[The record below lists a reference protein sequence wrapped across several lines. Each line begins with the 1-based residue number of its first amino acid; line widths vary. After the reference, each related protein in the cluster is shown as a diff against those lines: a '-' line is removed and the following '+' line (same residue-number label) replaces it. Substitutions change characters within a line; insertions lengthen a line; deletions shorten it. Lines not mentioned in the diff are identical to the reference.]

1 MFRTL
6 RSKIFGGYL
15 LVLLLLAG
23 VGAYSIF
30 SFRSLV
36 QTSSS
41 GLELNAQSTILNL
54 EMYESLV
61 RINEGMLKML
71 GAEFLQGKRALTE
84 QPAIFTSALQN
95 AHRIAGN
102 TLAELQPKISE
113 LLTKV
118 EIVWQKYEALLP
130 EFIRF
135 AEANPLEARHFYDG
149 SIMPVYSELKELS
162 FALSQQNSAA
172 FKIAQEK
179 TSRDSASSTVAVL
192 IVTILALALGLLGSY
207 FIASTTTSPLRELS
221 NNLKSLRRGN
231 LRARLPVRGAD
242 EIGEVS
248 FEFNR
253 LTERLEQYEEMNINE
268 LLAEKQKSESI
279 ISSTLDP
286 LYLFDEEGKLLLL
299 NESAESL
306 LARNKLG
313 LIGKNMS
320 DVFTD
325 ELLLS
330 TVMRTIKETKNV
342 NADELLVPSIV
353 PYLLSGKKKYFRIT
367 AIPIE
372 SAATRI
378 GTLVSLNDITHFQE
392 LDALKSDF
400 IARVSHEF
408 RTPLTS
414 MKMSLDLLAKE
425 ITGSINPGQRDLV
438 QTLKSDTDRLGKLI
452 SDLLTITR
460 LESDSFTDNI
470 TKAEC
475 DVMKAIAELLR
486 SMKNL
491 FDEKGVKLHSD
502 IAQIPKLR
510 ILKSELDSLTQNLV
524 SNALKFTPRG
534 GDVTLKAGYDPL
546 AKELSLIVADTGIG
560 IAVEDQG
567 RIFER
572 FVQVK
577 PTNIS
582 SPGSIGLGL
591 AIVTEIAK
599 KYGGKAS
606 VSSEIGKGSS
616 FTVTMTVEDA
626 I

>member
-23 VGAYSIF
+23 VGTYSIF
-30 SFRSLV
+30 SFGSLV
-36 QTSSS
+36 RTSSS

-95 AHRIAGN
+95 AHRMAGS
-102 TLAELQPKISE
+102 TLSELQPKISE

-118 EIVWQKYEALLP
+118 EIVWQKYDALLP
-130 EFIRF
+130 EFIRI
-135 AEANPLEARHFYDG
+135 AEANPLEARHFYEG

-207 FIASTTTSPLRELS
+207 IIANTTTSPLRELS

-286 LYLFDEEGKLLLL
+286 LYLFDEEEKLLLL
-299 NESAESL
+299 NESGQSL
-306 LARNKLG
+306 LQKSTAG
-313 LIGKNMS
+313 LIGRNMAN
-320 DVFTD
+320 VFTD

-330 TVMRTIKETKNV
+330 AVERAMKEAKRETHDDV
-342 NADELLVPSIV
+342 SVPSIV
-353 PYLLSGKKKYFRIT
+353 PYVLSGKKQYYRIT
-367 AIPIE
+367 AIPITN
-372 SAATRI
+372 AGTRI
-378 GTLVSLNDITHFQE
+378 GTLVSLNDITHFKE
-392 LDALKSDF
+392 LDELKSDF

-414 MKMSLDLLAKE
+414 MKMSLDLLGKE
-425 ITGSINPGQRDLV
+425 ITGSINPEQRDLV

-452 SDLLTITR
+452 SDLLAVTR
-460 LESDSFTDNI
+460 LESDGFAGGGL
-470 TKAEC
+470 KVEC
-475 DVMKAIAELLR
+475 VVSSALTELLR

-491 FDEKGVKLHSD
+491 FMEKGVKLTSE
-502 IAQIPKLR
+502 IAAIPKLR
-510 ILKSELDSLTQNLV
+510 VLKSDLESLAQNLL
-524 SNALKFTPRG
+524 SNALKFTPQG
-534 GDVTLKAGYDPL
+534 GEVSLSAGYDRN
-546 AKELSLIVADTGIG
+546 AKELILSVRDTGIG
-560 IAVEDQG
+560 IAPEDRE

-591 AIVTEIAK
+591 AIVSEIAK
-599 KYGGKAS
+599 KYGGRAS
-606 VSSEIGKGSS
+606 VASEIGKGSS
-616 FTVTMTVEDA
+616 FTVIMTLEEA
-626 I
+626 A

>member
-1 MFRTL
+1 
-6 RSKIFGGYL
+6 
-15 LVLLLLAG
+15 
-23 VGAYSIF
+23 
-30 SFRSLV
+30 
-36 QTSSS
+36 
-41 GLELNAQSTILNL
+41 
-54 EMYESLV
+54 
-61 RINEGMLKML
+61 
-71 GAEFLQGKRALTE
+71 
-84 QPAIFTSALQN
+84 
-95 AHRIAGN
+95 
-102 TLAELQPKISE
+102 
-113 LLTKV
+113 
-118 EIVWQKYEALLP
+118 
-130 EFIRF
+130 
-135 AEANPLEARHFYDG
+135 
-149 SIMPVYSELKELS
+149 
-162 FALSQQNSAA
+162 
-172 FKIAQEK
+172 
-179 TSRDSASSTVAVL
+179 
-192 IVTILALALGLLGSY
+192 
-207 FIASTTTSPLRELS
+207 
-221 NNLKSLRRGN
+221 
-231 LRARLPVRGAD
+231 
-242 EIGEVS
+242 
-248 FEFNR
+248 
-253 LTERLEQYEEMNINE
+253 
-268 LLAEKQKSESI
+268 
-279 ISSTLDP
+279 
-286 LYLFDEEGKLLLL
+286 
-299 NESAESL
+299 
-306 LARNKLG
+306 
-313 LIGKNMS
+313 
-320 DVFTD
+320 
-325 ELLLS
+325 
-330 TVMRTIKETKNV
+330 MRTIKETKNV